1 MSDDQGWAD
10 VSYNTQTFN
19 STPVVRPRTP
29 ELDEMSSSPH
39 TIVFTRF
46 YAGSAVCS
54 PTRASVLTGRTS
66 ERECIYGAGECDRAA
81 PSCAAVPIVLH
92 LSEATFVRRL
102 RASTSMALCRSLSAP
117 ADDLHAGPRSRPE
130 KLHDIVCW
138 KVRVRYARAM
148 TRLTGIPPT
157 LWL

>member
-19 STPVVRPRTP
+19 FTPVVRPRTP

-66 ERECIYGAGECDRAA
+66 ERECIYGAGERSRC
-81 PSCAAVPIVLH
+81 PELSVLCCPDC
-92 LSEATFVRRL
+92 SASIYL
-102 RASTSMALCRSLSAP
+102 RPCLLEGCGQAP
-117 ADDLHAGPRSRPE
+117 AWRCADRFPL
-130 KLHDIVCW
+130 
-138 KVRVRYARAM
+138 
-148 TRLTGIPPT
+148 PPT
-157 LWL
+157 IFTLAHAAALKNFTTLFVGKCV